1 MTSPTDDRAIRWRI
15 HLRSSP
21 AAVYELLATG
31 EGRRRFW
38 AASADEYEGVVT
50 FRFLNGQEW
59 RSRILARE
67 SERHFSLTYFRGS
80 VAAFELTPDGAGG
93 TDLTL
98 TETGVPTAEWDDNR
112 AGWVSVLLALK
123 GAADFGVD
131 LRNDD
136 PSRRWEQG
144 YVDV

>member
-1 MTSPTDDRAIRWRI
+1 MTSPADDRAIRWRI

-21 AAVYELLATG
+21 AAVYELLATD
-31 EGRRRFW
+31 EGRSRFW
-38 AASADEYEGVVT
+38 AASAVERDGVVS
-50 FRFLNGQEW
+50 FRFLNGQAW

-67 SERHFSLTYFRGS
+67 PGRRLSLTYFGGS
-80 VAAFELTPDGAGG
+80 VATFDLASDGAGG

-98 TETGVPTAEWDDNR
+98 TETGVPAAEWDDNR
-112 AGWVSVLLALK
+112 AGWVSVLFALK

-131 LRNDD
+131 LRNAD
-136 PSRRWEQG
+136 PARRWEQG